1 MPEFLSKTTDKSSEF
16 IALTDE
22 ELELVEAM
30 FKRVG
35 KLAQLAAEKNVNL
48 MIDAEHSYFQPAIDH
63 TVSRLQRLYNKEKAV
78 IFNTYQCY
86 LKDSFDRVSVDIER
100 SRRYN
105 YVFAAKLVRGAYMVL
120 ERQRAEEMGYS
131 SPIHDTLEDTHRN
144 YDKILEMT
152 LNEVKQTGRAEVMV
166 ASHNQH
172 SIELAVDLMNKLDL
186 QPRKSGVF
194 FGQLLGMADH
204 LTYTLG
210 RNGYRAYKYVTF
222 GPVEEVM
229 PYLVRRAQENSGMM
243 AGAKFELN
251 MISNELWRRNISE
264 GYLVE
269 WVAFT
274 NAYLK
279 KLFNPTL
286 GSG

>member
-1 MPEFLSKTTDKSSEF
+1 
-16 IALTDE
+16 
-22 ELELVEAM
+22 
-30 FKRVG
+30 
-35 KLAQLAAEKNVNL
+35 
-48 MIDAEHSYFQPAIDH
+48 
-63 TVSRLQRLYNKEKAV
+63 
-78 IFNTYQCY
+78 
-86 LKDSFDRVSVDIER
+86 
-100 SRRYN
+100 
-105 YVFAAKLVRGAYMVL
+105 MVL